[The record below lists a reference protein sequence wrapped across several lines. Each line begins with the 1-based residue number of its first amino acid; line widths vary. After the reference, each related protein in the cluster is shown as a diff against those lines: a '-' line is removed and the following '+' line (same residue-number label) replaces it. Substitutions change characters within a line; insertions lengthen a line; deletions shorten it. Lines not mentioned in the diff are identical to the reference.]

1 MSESADPVMN
11 TATALESPCADFIE
25 PEHPLPAELQQ
36 LKQDETVC
44 QYCGIPYLIHSE
56 VSKMKKRVAEM
67 NEYVK
72 TVQVY
77 GYWFDQQLEC
87 FN

>member
-1 MSESADPVMN
+1 MSDAAEPSTN
-11 TATALESPCADFIE
+11 ATEPELSCADFIE

-56 VSKMKKRVAEM
+56 VSKMKKRVAAM

-72 TVQVY
+72 TVQVCDT
-77 GYWFDQQLEC
+77 GLIISWNVLI
-87 FN
+87 